1 MNANLMCRT
10 AIGLLV
16 ASTTILPATA
26 QHCRTE
32 DLIKKLTHAETPENR
47 HRIDSEKDAELCW
60 GKELLLDRLREQ
72 LYEGDPRYS
81 KSDLLASD
89 TLELAP
95 SSLSA
100 PLPIRAVA
108 LGENAVARRE
118 EAIAIGAKAEAGEVG
133 TLALGAHSG
142 AMPIESL
149 AIGWWATVEEY
160 ALGSMAIGSYANVI
174 EGASESIA
182 FGTHSYVSAPRGMA
196 LGYRSRS
203 DAPGA
208 VALGTR
214 SIADVPNTVSI
225 GRGDNPETDFDETI
239 HRRLTN
245 LAAGTADTDAVNL
258 AQLQSALDGIDFNSD
273 YLDIKATGPHAR
285 ALWTNSIAFGSDS
298 VAGANGAVAIGTGA
312 QSLFNNAY
320 AIGANAQASRDS
332 QFMIGTQLSNYS
344 LPGLIN
350 PRSRT
355 LQTGEIQLV
364 TVDETGTLAGDG
376 GETVS
381 NLRLNIT
388 AMNEGIGA
396 LGQMVSDHALS
407 LERGEQDRIAL
418 SGGLAL
424 LDNRVNQHATTLA
437 GLRQR
442 ISDFAH
448 LPEEVDALGQDVT
461 KNSAS
466 IESIEQTLS
475 GGFATPQDID
485 GLDERVA
492 QNTSSIASL
501 EQSVAAN
508 AGLGDDVAALGRTV
522 DDHSNSIA
530 GLERSLAEGVAQS
543 EETAQQLDALE
554 GQVGSNSGQIRQNA
568 GLIQENQAAIDGNS
582 DSIERLEETATNGA
596 VRFDSIETTLSTQTV
611 RIDEMD
617 QSLSTHA
624 DRITE
629 NTESMKTVTSMA
641 SENQARIA
649 RTEADLAVQSE
660 AISMLQSDFEQL
672 GQNVYGL
679 AQTVAHQAERIE
691 TNKSGI
697 AIANALAGSSWLQAN
712 ETAALTLNA
721 GYFEGSSALA
731 FSGTRRLQNHWS
743 ANFAVGTDTKR
754 GEIGARAGL
763 RLGW

>member
-1 MNANLMCRT
+1 
-10 AIGLLV
+10 
-16 ASTTILPATA
+16 
-26 QHCRTE
+26 
-32 DLIKKLTHAETPENR
+32 
-47 HRIDSEKDAELCW
+47 
-60 GKELLLDRLREQ
+60 
-72 LYEGDPRYS
+72 
-81 KSDLLASD
+81 
-89 TLELAP
+89 
-95 SSLSA
+95 
-100 PLPIRAVA
+100 
-108 LGENAVARRE
+108 
-118 EAIAIGAKAEAGEVG
+118 
-133 TLALGAHSG
+133 
-142 AMPIESL
+142 
-149 AIGWWATVEEY
+149 ATVEEY

-214 SIADVPNTVSI
+214 SIADEPNTVSI

-332 QFMIGTQLSNYS
+332 QFMIGTWLSNYS

-381 NLRLNIT
+381 NLLLNIA
-388 AMNEGIGA
+388 AMNEGIGD

-424 LDNRVNQHATTLA
+424 LDNRVNQHATTLT

-442 ISDFAH
+442 LSEFAH
-448 LPEEVDALGQDVT
+448 LPEEVDALGREVT
-461 KNSAS
+461 DNSAS
-466 IESIEQTLS
+466 IASIEQTLS
-475 GGFATPQDID
+475 GGFVTPQD
-485 GLDERVA
+485 LDDLDDRVT

-508 AGLGDDVAALGRTV
+508 AGLGEDVAALNRTV
-522 DDHSNSIA
+522 DDHSTSIA
-530 GLERSLAEGVAQS
+530 GLERSLAEGAALS
-543 EETAQQLDALE
+543 EETAQHLDALE
-554 GQVGSNSGQIRQNA
+554 GQVGANSGQIRRNA
-568 GLIQENQAAIDGNS
+568 GLIQNNRADIDGNS
-582 DSIERLEETATNGA
+582 ADIERLEEAASNGE
-596 VRFDSIETTLSTQTV
+596 VRFETIET
-611 RIDEMD
+611 EMSAHETRMDGID
-617 QSLSTHA
+617 QSISTHA
-624 DRITE
+624 NRISET
-629 NTESMKTVTSMA
+629 TESIATVKSIA

-649 RTEADLAVQSE
+649 RNQASLAAQGE
-660 AISMLQSDFEQL
+660 AISTLQSDFHEL
-672 GQNVYGL
+672 GLNVYGL
-679 AQTVAHQAERIE
+679 AQTVAHQAQQIE

-712 ETAALTLNA
+712 ETTALTLNA

-731 FSGTRRLQNHWS
+731 FSGTQRLHNHWS
-743 ANFAVGTDTKR
+743 ANFAVGTDTER